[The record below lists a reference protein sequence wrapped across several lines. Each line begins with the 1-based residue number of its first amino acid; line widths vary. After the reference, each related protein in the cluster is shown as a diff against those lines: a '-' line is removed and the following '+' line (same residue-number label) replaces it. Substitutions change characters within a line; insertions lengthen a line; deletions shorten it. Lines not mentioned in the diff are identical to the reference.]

1 MEVAV
6 PYQAYL
12 RYLFS
17 GACLW
22 ALCSVALAQPN
33 PLAEHRR
40 SAIDG
45 VQMKPVVE
53 VSYVA
58 NVDAGRATL
67 GTPSARLI
75 DAGLKSG
82 DPMIVVLGTMSVRVH
97 VAFRDELERAAQYF
111 AETQDPGSLD
121 LRPSLVID
129 REDSALP
136 VVLEPSMG
144 DASLYLSVQPGSR
157 VTLRWARER
166 NPGPPRAGATP

>member
-1 MEVAV
+1 VA
-6 PYQAYL
+6 
-12 RYLFS
+12 F
-17 GACLW
+17 
-22 ALCSVALAQPN
+22 AQPN

-45 VQMKPVVE
+45 VQAKPFVE

-82 DPMIVVLGTMSVRVH
+82 DPMMVVLGTMSVRVY
-97 VAFRDELERAAQYF
+97 VAFRDEMERAAQYF
-111 AETQDPGSLD
+111 AETQEPGALD

-129 REDSALP
+129 REDSAQP
-136 VVLEPSMG
+136 VVLEASMG
-144 DASLYLSVQPGSR
+144 DASLYLGVRPGSR
-157 VTLRWARER
+157 VTLRSARER
-166 NPGPPRAGATP
+166 NPSLPREGAAP